1 MQQKRTDLMRVL
13 RDGVPGQRW
22 AGSGLQGAWRPPTDV
37 YETGDCIVVKVEIAG
52 MHLDDFLVSLEG
64 KRLTIT
70 GVRRDPAEKL
80 AYQRMEVLYGHFET
94 EVHLARVVDE
104 SHIEAAYE
112 DGFLVVRLPLAKP
125 RHVPVVTLQNH

>member
-1 MQQKRTDLMRVL
+1 MRVL

-22 AGSGLQGAWRPPTDV
+22 AGSGPQGAWRPPTDV

-52 MHLDDFLVSLEG
+52 MRLDDFLVSLEG
-64 KRLTIT
+64 RQLTIA

-80 AYQRMEVLYGHFET
+80 AYQRMEVLYGRFET

-112 DGFLVVRLPLAKP
+112 DGFLIVRLPPAKP
-125 RHVPVVTLQNH
+125 RHVPVVTLHNH